1 MSSWY
6 RINAITEWTEDE
18 RMMHGDASHEGWR
31 AVQRLL
37 EEERVKKI
45 DNNEAEGLPFVC
57 KAKSEEEALEK
68 YNAKHCRLDYLKAI
82 ECECDEVVP
91 FTVSIQVDCRVPV
104 KVFAVDAEEAGML
117 AEYAEYGKKDLEM
130 IETHLVNAYNEETK
144 EYTDLC

>member
-18 RMMHGDASHEGWR
+18 SMMHGDASHEGWR
-31 AVQRLL
+31 AVQSLL

-68 YNAKHCRLDYLKAI
+68 YNAKHCELDYLKAI

-91 FTVSIQVDCRVPV
+91 FTVSIQVDCRVDV
-104 KVFAVDAEEAGML
+104 KVFAVDAEEAREL
-117 AEYAEYGKKDLEM
+117 AEEEDYEKKDLEI
-130 IETHLVNAYNEETK
+130 IETHCVNAYNEETK